1 MKQNIA
7 LIGCGRWG
15 KNHRKLLESRDDIKF
30 SYICDTA
37 MEEDR
42 NSSPIIINNYHEAL
56 EDKLVDAVIIATQ
69 ISKHYEIAKDSL
81 NAGKH
86 VLVEKPITDNSKD
99 AEDLIK
105 IAKENNKQL
114 MVGHVFMYNPAIQYL
129 KQKIDEGDLGEILYM
144 NARRLSPGMLRERIR
159 HYDVLWELGIH
170 DLSMFLYLSGK
181 DNKPTSINAFGD
193 SLSNLS
199 GNLDDISTLN
209 IRFKKEPISC
219 SLTTGWA
226 YPKFVKELAVIGTK
240 KTAIF
245 DDTATNENKL
255 TFYDFVIERGGNT
268 SPNSYSPILKNI
280 SPLENQ
286 LNHFINCIKNNVMP
300 ISDGKNGL
308 EVVKLLE
315 YADESIK
322 SKKEVLI

>member
-1 MKQNIA
+1 MKHNIA

-15 KNHRKLLESRDDIKF
+15 KNHRKLLESRDDVKL

-37 MEEDR
+37 MKEDK
-42 NSSPIIINNYHEAL
+42 NSEPIITNNYHDAL

-69 ISKHYEIAKDSL
+69 IGLHYSIAKDSL

-86 VLVEKPITDNSKD
+86 VFVEKPITDNSKD
-99 AEDLIK
+99 AKDLIN
-105 IAKENNKQL
+105 IAKINDKRL
-114 MVGHVFMYNPAIQYL
+114 MVGHVFMHNPAIQYL
-129 KQKIDEGDLGEILYM
+129 KQKIDEGDLGRILYM

-181 DNKPTSINAFGD
+181 KPISINASGD

-199 GNLDDISTLN
+199 GKLDDISVMNL
-209 IRFKKEPISC
+209 RFDGEPISA

-226 YPKFVKELAVIGTK
+226 YPKVVKELAVIGTK

-245 DDTATNENKL
+245 DDISKDKL
-255 TFYDFVIERGGNT
+255 TFYDFPLEKDGST
-268 SPNSYSPILKNI
+268 SPISYSPTLPDI

-286 LNHFINCIKNNVMP
+286 LNHFLYCIKNDVNP
-300 ISDGKNGL
+300 ISDGENGL
-308 EVVKLLE
+308 EIVKLLE

-322 SKKEVLI
+322 LGKEVFV